1 MNKNTK
7 RFLALMLSIIMVFTM
22 IPATSQAERTVSNF
36 VKINSMDEL
45 TSGQYVLIAKDYAM
59 GAYSSGYAGISN
71 DTAAKL
77 PVVGGT
83 TVENPNTNY
92 IWDLTVTKD
101 SSGNASV
108 ILTDSNNI
116 ILKPKAVDL
125 KKADNGFATGS
136 YNWTAKFNQRNTN
149 DFSFTTTSYGDR
161 SIMFGTSIANRFRPY
176 LDTQLTG
183 KYASSYCAD
192 FTLYKLEGDLTVIP
206 KAAKPVASQPSGST
220 VASGT
225 AITLSSATPG
235 AQIQY
240 STQYTTASAIWLDYA
255 GPIVLTPTENTTIY
269 AKTLGDMSGAY
280 DESDLVM
287 FNYTVKDEPLVVGV
301 TPANNGIT
309 GDVKTPFISVTA
321 VNAGAAPIAKLKL
334 KMGETATLE
343 DVLMNYSG
351 GVFSYTPSA
360 NLPNGR
366 YTASVVVTREDA
378 KFTTYEWSFIVGTP
392 NYKLYFGQLHSH
404 TAEYSDGSGTLA
416 EGLNYINK
424 ISDTDNIDFVAFT
437 DHSNYFDKDK
447 EANPAPAL
455 YDTNLMTPDSKA
467 KWASFKQEIAEF
479 NASSTNRGVIALGGF
494 EMTWSGGPGHMN
506 TWNTAGIVSRNNSE
520 LNKKTNDDGMKAYY
534 SLLSQPAGEKS
545 VSQFNHPG
553 TTFGTFSDFAY
564 WDPTIDSRVS
574 LVEVGNGEGAI
585 GSGGY
590 FPSYNYYTMALD
602 KGWHLAPTNNQD
614 NHKGKWGNAN
624 DARDVII
631 TDNFTEQGIYD
642 ALKDC
647 RVYATEDKNL
657 EITYTVNNELMGTII
672 KDVPEQ
678 LNLNVS
684 LKDADATDAIAKAE
698 VVANSGRVVY
708 SWDVN
713 AQSKVLSTTL
723 KPEYSYYYI
732 RVTENDGDIAVTA
745 PVWVG
750 SARRIGIAN
759 VQSSTSTPVTKE
771 KMTIKTTLFNSES
784 SDVAVKSLTYSVD
797 GKVIDKQTD
806 AGIVKKESNFEF
818 SYDFTPVKA
827 KVQTFNV
834 EAVMIL
840 NGLEYSFTKDITLDV
855 ADPDKMTYI
864 GIDGSHYNEYV
875 KGNYPDSVG
884 NFSLLAAQNNVRCV
898 ILNTSDELLAAAK
911 NETGKFKMIV
921 LTAPTRRSGEVI
933 RTPYATYSDKEIE
946 AIKGFSE
953 AGGSLV
959 LCGWSDYYENYK
971 TDSDNNPVNLAAE
984 NHMAAQ
990 QNKLLKAI
998 GSSLRISD
1006 DATWDEVV
1014 SAYKPTDKNEGNKA
1028 RLYFAAYN
1036 WDNALTKG
1044 IVYDEA
1050 HNLKYEDEKVYTQFF
1065 SHYGG
1070 SSIYAVDKKGNATS
1084 TIPSTVSPVVFAHTT
1099 TTYQDNDKD
1108 LGDLVIPK
1116 YKYTD
1121 GTERLMVM
1129 ASETLTHAN
1138 GTKSLIIADGAAFMS
1153 NFEIKA
1159 SVGDTNAELNYSNY
1173 TILQNLIQYVA
1184 PNGVDSIASVQKEK
1198 EEGVK
1203 FTVEGIVTS
1212 NASGYDKD
1220 TAFFDCIY
1228 LQDGT
1233 AGINAFP
1240 VAGDYKVGQ
1249 KVRVTGTTSSY
1260 QGERQLKVS
1269 KISLVDSNVTKVAP
1283 KEVTAEQINN
1293 KTYLGSLVKISG
1305 TIKKI
1310 ESSNGAVQTIIVE
1323 DYMGD
1328 DARIFIDGYITKGKE
1343 IDKLVV
1349 GHLVTAVGLSSYDD
1363 TFVGLPAR
1371 IRVRDRADI
1380 VCSINRA
1387 PSAPVN
1393 TTTPGG
1399 GSTVAVGKAETT
1411 VTNGK
1416 ANVKVAISEKALKDT
1431 VKNGNGNVTITLGKD
1446 ALKDTFSNAQVKK
1459 GVVIDLSIPAV
1470 KDAAVNNIV
1479 LSTEA
1484 LLLAK
1489 EAGQKLT
1496 INVAN
1501 ADTKGY
1507 TVSIPTSELKKLTD
1521 ASKDLNLAVALEKDT
1536 KIAAKAVGVLSVG
1549 TEGSLAAG
1557 MVVSVP
1563 VKDAISVSAGD
1574 KVYIY
1579 HKNAKTGALEEVA
1592 NNVKKVAA
1600 NGTLNLSTLSGGD
1613 FVICTAKVK
1622 DAVKLVDR
1630 VTVEVKSSVA
1640 KGDTLNVKATLPNE
1654 LAKVAA
1660 FTKGDPIGQE
1670 EAKVTYKVSDK
1681 KIATVS
1687 KDGIVNGKKKGTVT
1701 LTVIITLEN
1710 GQKKTFAKKIK
1721 VK

>member
-1 MNKNTK
+1 MKKNAK

-45 TSGQYVLIAKDYAM
+45 TSGKYVLIAKTGYAM
-59 GAYSSGYAGISN
+59 GALAGSYAGAPDDS
-71 DTAAKL
+71 AAQL
-77 PVVGGT
+77 PVEDGT
-83 TVENPNTNY
+83 NVVNPDTKY
-92 IWDLTVTKD
+92 IWDLTVSTD
-101 SSGNASV
+101 STDLTRSV
-108 ILTDSNNI
+108 ILTDSNNVSI
-116 ILKPKAVDL
+116 KPLA
-125 KKADNGFATGS
+125 ATTKGKNDMAIGT
-136 YNWTAKFNQRNTN
+136 YNWTFKYNERNTGH
-149 DFSFTTTSYGDR
+149 FSITTTTLGNEAR
-161 SIMFGTSIANRFRPY
+161 SIMCGVDIANRFRPY
-176 LDTQLTG
+176 KDSSLTNVTYG
-183 KYASSYCAD
+183 YKYCAD
-192 FTLYKLEGDLTVIP
+192 FTLYKLVGDLTVIP
-206 KAAKPVASQPSGST
+206 KAAKPIASKASGST

-225 AITLSSATPG
+225 AITLSSTTPG
-235 AQIQY
+235 AKIQY
-240 STQYTTASAIWLDYA
+240 STNYTTASAIWLDYA
-255 GPIVLTPTENTTIY
+255 EPIVLTPTENTIY
-269 AKTLGDMSGAY
+269 AKTLGDNSGAY
-280 DESDLVM
+280 DESDMVM

-321 VNAGAAPIAKLKL
+321 VNAGLDPTAILTL
-334 KMGETATLE
+334 KMGETNIVDA
-343 DVLMNYSG
+343 VPMNYST
-351 GVFSYTPSA
+351 GVFSYVPSVS
-360 NLPNGR
+360 LPDGR
-366 YTASVVVTREDA
+366 YTASVLVTRKDGN
-378 KFTTYEWSFIVGTP
+378 FTTYEWSFIVGAP

-404 TAEYSDGSGTLA
+404 TAEYSDGAGTLA
-416 EGLNYINK
+416 EALDYINK
-424 ISDTDNIDFVAFT
+424 ISDTDNVDFVAFT
-437 DHSNYFDKDK
+437 DHSNYFDATTAINP
-447 EANPAPAL
+447 EAAL
-455 YDTNLMTPDSKA
+455 YDTNLMTADSKA
-467 KWASFKQEIAEF
+467 KWAGFKQKIADF

-506 TWNTAGIVSRNNSE
+506 TWNTAGIVSRNNKT
-520 LNKKTNDDGMKAYY
+520 LNDKTTDNGMKAYY
-534 SLLSQPAGEKS
+534 SLLSQPAGATS
-545 VSQFNHPG
+545 VSEFNHPG

-642 ALKDC
+642 ALKDR

-684 LKDADATDAIAKAE
+684 LKDADPTDSIIKAE
-698 VVANSGRVVY
+698 VIANSGRVVY

-713 AQSKVLSTTL
+713 AQSKALSTTL
-723 KPEYSYYYI
+723 KPDYSYYYI
-732 RVTENDGDIAVTA
+732 RVTEADGDLAVTA

-750 SARRIGIAN
+750 SARRLGIAN
-759 VQSSTSTPVTKE
+759 VQSSTSTPVTNE
-771 KMTIKTTLFNSES
+771 KMTIKTTLFNNES
-784 SDVAVKSLTYSVD
+784 SDVTVKSLTYRVD
-797 GKVIDKQTD
+797 GNVIDKKTD
-806 AGIVKKESNFEF
+806 AKTVKKESNFEI

-834 EAVMIL
+834 EAVLMID
-840 NGLEYSFTKDITLDV
+840 GLEYTFTKDLALDV
-855 ADPDKMTYI
+855 GDPDKMTYI

-875 KGNYPDSVG
+875 NGNYPDAMG
-884 NFSLLAAQNNVRCV
+884 NFSLLASQSNVRCV
-898 ILNTSDELLAAAK
+898 ILKTSDELLTAAK
-911 NETGKFKMIV
+911 NENGKFKMIV
-921 LTAPTRRSGEVI
+921 LTAPSRRNEDYF
-933 RTPYATYSDKEIE
+933 RNPYRTYSDKEIE
-946 AIKGFSE
+946 AIKEFSE
-953 AGGSLV
+953 AGGNLV
-959 LCGWSDYYENYK
+959 LCGWSDWYENYTEYADK
-971 TDSDNNPVNLAAE
+971 KPMTLPEED
-984 NHMAAQ
+984 HMAAQ
-990 QNKLLKAI
+990 QNKLLAAL
-998 GSSLRISD
+998 GSSLRIGD
-1006 DATWDEVV
+1006 DASWDETNNAGG
-1014 SAYKPTDKNEGNKA
+1014 SEANKA
-1028 RLYFAAYN
+1028 RLYLAAYN
-1036 WDNALTKG
+1036 WNNALTKG
-1044 IVYDEA
+1044 IVYDET
-1050 HNLKYEDEKVYTQFF
+1050 HNLDYAKEKIYTQFF

-1070 SSIYAVDKKGNATS
+1070 ASVYAVDKKGNATS
-1084 TIPSTVSPVVFAHTT
+1084 TLPSTVSPVVYAHST
-1099 TTYQDNDKD
+1099 TTYKDNDND
-1108 LGDLVIPK
+1108 LGSLVIPK
-1116 YKYTD
+1116 YEYTD

-1159 SVGDTNAELNYSNY
+1159 SVGDTNAELNFSNY
-1173 TILQNLIQYVA
+1173 TILQNLIQMVA
-1184 PNGVDSIASVQKEK
+1184 PKGIDSIASVQKEP

-1283 KEVTAEQINN
+1283 KEVTAEQIN
-1293 KTYLGSLVKISG
+1293 KKEYLGSLVKISG
-1305 TIKKI
+1305 TIKEI

-1323 DYMGD
+1323 DYMGN

-1349 GHLVTAVGLSSYDD
+1349 GNLVTAVGLSSYDD

-1521 ASKDLNLAVALEKDT
+1521 ASKDLNLAVALEKET

-1549 TEGSLAAG
+1549 TEGTLAAG

-1630 VTVEVKSSVA
+1630 VTVEVKSSVT

-1701 LTVIITLEN
+1701 LTVVVTLEN